1 MKSLSNVFSPVRIPN
16 LAGSLNI
23 NPESFSR
30 TLPRRTSTRSHI
42 QISLWELNL
51 SMKHWARRSSL
62 LPTAPAL
69 LSTGRENPRYNNVP
83 KKAVVKNRYFQF
95 KSLYRWKNSCRS
107 STRASPRVY
116 NTSSLSD
123 SSPQATLLCNC
134 FYFKFY
140 FFQFQFFWASIFNR
154 TWGGLTVKSL
164 TWADQPG
171 GQSAWMESS
180 QPLCSHG
187 LKVRGSLWRMC
198 CPFENF

>member
-1 MKSLSNVFSPVRIPN
+1 MKSLSSACSQVRIPN

-23 NPESFSR
+23 NPESFSK
-30 TLPRRTSTRSHI
+30 TLPRRTLTLSRI
-42 QISLWELNL
+42 QISFWEHNP
-51 SMKHWARRSSL
+51 SMKPWAKRSSL
-62 LPTAPAL
+62 LRTAPAL
-69 LSTGRENPRYNNVP
+69 PSTGRENPRNNNVP
-83 KKAVVKNRYFQF
+83 KKALVKNRYFQF
-95 KSLYRWKNSCRS
+95 KSLCRWKNSCCS
-107 STRASPRVY
+107 STRANPRVY

-123 SSPQATLLCNC
+123 ASPWATLLCNC

-171 GQSAWMESS
+171 GQSARMARSR
-180 QPLCSHG
+180 PLCSRG
-187 LKVRGSLWRMC
+187 RKVARRVWRMC